1 MAYGKVIQI
10 IGPVIDCEFS
20 KGEIPKIN
28 EAIRIMKKTPSV
40 PSDAAVPY
48 EQDVIKSD
56 SDVYA
61 EVLQQRGSNIV
72 RCVSFN
78 ATEGLTRGLVCE
90 SLGSSIKVPVG
101 ENITGRLFDAIGHP
115 IDNNGEVNCDAY
127 WPIHRH
133 APSFTEQ
140 YPAETMRSEHS

>member
-1 MAYGKVIQI
+1 MAYGKVVQI
-10 IGPVIDCEFS
+10 IGPVIDCEFG
-20 KGEIPKIN
+20 KNEIPKIN
-28 EAIRIMKKTPSV
+28 EAIRIMKATPAVASEDAPV
-40 PSDAAVPY
+40 PE
-48 EQDVIKSD
+48 EQVVKSD
-56 SDVYA
+56 NDVYA
-61 EVLQQRGSNIV
+61 EVLQQRGNGVV

-90 SLGSSIKVPVG
+90 SMGSSIKVPVG

-115 IDNNGEVNCDAY
+115 IDNAGEVKSDAY

-140 YPAETMRSEHS
+140 YPAGRRRHPPG